1 MAALKFLLFLTAAIA
16 LLFLLSHSPQNNH
29 LHHCLEPHSEWDD
42 DFNFTNNIVC
52 LFPQIDIDPTDHYV
66 SVDELAHWKLHH
78 HQTNQFHRT
87 KKEMIIY
94 DNNHDGFLSFT
105 EFQYRLST
113 PPQYAGADDSFG
125 YDMRLLEEDHFNAS
139 DTDGDG
145 RLNLS
150 EFNDFLHPADSN
162 NQKLQQWLSREEV
175 WERDTDRDG
184 KVSYIEFVNGL
195 FVTIRS
201 YDEESYGYS
210 HHYDDSKNVYA
221 EFMFSQ
227 LDKDGDGYLSAIE
240 LLPIIGK
247 VHPSWRYYARKQAE
261 YFVSQA
267 QVGKYGHLNL
277 NEMIKN
283 ADILY
288 AAIFRDEFY

>member
-1 MAALKFLLFLTAAIA
+1 MAIKFILFLTVGAIA
-16 LLFLLSHSPQNNH
+16 LLFLLSNSSQNNH
-29 LHHCLEPHSEWDD
+29 HCLHLHSGWEED
-42 DFNFTNNIVC
+42 DFNHTNKIVC
-52 LFPQIDIDPTDHYV
+52 VFPEIDVDPTDNYI
-66 SVDELAHWKLHH
+66 SVHELTQWKLQH
-78 HQTNQFHRT
+78 HQTKQLHRS
-87 KKEMIIY
+87 KRDMIFY
-94 DNNHDGFLSFT
+94 DKNHDGFVSFA
-105 EFQYRLST
+105 EFEHRLPTSQYT
-113 PPQYAGADDSFG
+113 DGDSFG
-125 YDMRLLEEDHFNAS
+125 YDKRLLEEQHFNAS

-145 RLNLS
+145 RLNLA
-150 EFNDFLHPADSN
+150 EFHDFLHPADSN
-162 NQKLQQWLSREEV
+162 NPKLQQWLCREEV

-195 FVTIRS
+195 FLSIRS

-210 HHYDDSKNVYA
+210 YHSDDSKKAYS

-227 LDKDGDGYLSAIE
+227 LDKDGDRYLSAIE

-267 QVGKYGHLNL
+267 QVGKYGRLNL
-277 NEMIKN
+277 NEMIEN

-288 AAIFRDEFY
+288 AAIFRDEFF